1 MDRGYLLLECII
13 VLAVLM
19 GLYTL
24 FSSQYLSR
32 LTFQTSSQLVLTT
45 LKSAQLYSMATAQ
58 DVLLYTHQQD
68 IEIVGEHSYRRVI
81 RFDPRVDLHIN
92 RLQGLGMKPSLNSK
106 YSGTLSMSS
115 NDIKKSISFPVGLAI
130 LKLK

>member
-1 MDRGYLLLECII
+1 MGYLLLESII

-19 GLYTL
+19 GLYAM

-32 LTFQTSSQLVLTT
+32 LTFQTSSQVVLST

-68 IEIVGEHSYRRVI
+68 IEIVGQHSYRRVI
-81 RFDPRVDLHIN
+81 RFDPTVDLHIN
-92 RLQGLGMKPSLNSK
+92 RAHGLGMKPSLNSK
-106 YSGTLSMSS
+106 YSGTLSMRS